1 MSHSLGDNAFYCEE
15 SKEEF
20 KNAETRPGIHIYNPK
35 TPVALHLPGG
45 IQKFNDVFMEATFPK
60 NMKTVSF
67 EYWWSARM
75 DMPLLELT
83 SEQYKPGCLC
93 HTLDDYDLRRYE
105 IPETGYT
112 FEPGAA
118 HKIQFHLEMKES
130 KTFPAKV
137 ESVTPVESC
146 TDDSPT
152 SETSGAEEGSHKIV
166 LNAQTTQENFDN
178 ARTKPLPL
186 FSVRINGRYALFEL
200 LDRFEDASPY
210 DRFFIKGDIDIK
222 VIRVVYE
229 DPLPVPLSV
238 PLTSAGI
245 LKGDR
250 YQIKAKNPRNAKEF
264 RLVFGDA
271 SLDVPLDA
279 EHEEVVLDVTGV
291 EDGRCSAKLNG
302 VELTGTVDK
311 GPFLTERM
319 VLEGDL
325 DFHWVTIVKA
335 GSVAGL
341 QAIEQ
346 GSKTDTKEQATMAKP
361 KEDTSKKEAADKA

>member
-1 MSHSLGDNAFYCEE
+1 MSHVLSDNAYYCEE
-15 SKEEF
+15 SKDEF
-20 KNAETRPGIHIYNPK
+20 KKAETRPGIHIYNPK

-45 IQKFNDVFMEATFPK
+45 IQKFNDIFMEATFPK
-60 NMKTVSF
+60 DMKTVSF
-67 EYWWSARM
+67 EFWWSARM

-83 SEQYKPGCLC
+83 SEQYKPGQLC

-105 IPETGYT
+105 IPEKGYS
-112 FEPGAA
+112 FEPGAP

-137 ESVTPVESC
+137 EAADPDESC
-146 TDDSPT
+146 TDDPEA
-152 SETSGAEEGSHKIV
+152 SEAGSNKVVLKAE
-166 LNAQTTQENFDN
+166 TTQETFDN
-178 ARTKPLPL
+178 AASKPLPL
-186 FSVRINGRYALFEL
+186 ISVRINGRYALFEL
-200 LDRFEDASPY
+200 LDRFADATPY
-210 DRFFIKGDIDIK
+210 DRFYIKGDIDIK

-229 DPLPVPLSV
+229 EPLPVPLSL
-238 PLTSAGI
+238 PLASAGI

-250 YQIKAKNPRNAKEF
+250 YQIKGKNPRNAKEF
-264 RLVFGDA
+264 RLVFGEA
-271 SLDVPLDA
+271 SLDVPLSA

-302 VELTGTVDK
+302 VELPGAVVK

-335 GSVAGL
+335 GSAAGI
-341 QAIEQ
+341 QALEQ
-346 GSKTDTKEQATMAKP
+346 GNKTEAKEQATAAKP
-361 KEDTSKKEAADKA
+361 KEDTSKKDEAGKA